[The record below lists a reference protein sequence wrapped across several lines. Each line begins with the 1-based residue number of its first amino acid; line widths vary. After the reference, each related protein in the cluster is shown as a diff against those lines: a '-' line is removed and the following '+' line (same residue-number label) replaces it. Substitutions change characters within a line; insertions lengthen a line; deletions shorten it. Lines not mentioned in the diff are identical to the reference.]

1 MTISYPKRTN
11 VCNELKYFLRNMEL
25 SIMCPNLKYEIAP
38 LTFMQFSP
46 SKTPYYEKQNQFN

>member
-1 MTISYPKRTN
+1 
-11 VCNELKYFLRNMEL
+11 MEL